1 MERECG
7 RGTLKS
13 SEKCV
18 PVALS
23 HPNGIFKRYFLGCWT
38 HAKAKARR
46 PRRMRPQT
54 SLNQGTARIY
64 SNICKLAALIWMAL
78 SNDTP
83 LFNRVV

>member
-38 HAKAKARR
+38 HAKANARR
-46 PRRMRPQT
+46 PRGMRPHT
-54 SLNQGTARIY
+54 SLNQGMACIY
-64 SNICKLAALIWMAL
+64 SPICKPPALICRAL
-78 SNDTP
+78 ATDTP
-83 LFNRVV
+83 LFTRVV